1 MKSFQIGF
9 SPNRILL
16 PLYSDQTSGV
26 RPALPPLNKYVNSLR
41 AKTLCV
47 GPNGSLNQNAV
58 NVMYPERLKGY
69 MAIMNSIKAF
79 KISR

>member
-26 RPALPPLNKYVNSLR
+26 RAALPPLNKSLNSLR

-47 GPNGSLNQNAV
+47 GPNGSLNQYAV
-58 NVMYPERLKGY
+58 NVMHPERLKGY
-69 MAIMNSIKAF
+69 MAIMNSSKAL